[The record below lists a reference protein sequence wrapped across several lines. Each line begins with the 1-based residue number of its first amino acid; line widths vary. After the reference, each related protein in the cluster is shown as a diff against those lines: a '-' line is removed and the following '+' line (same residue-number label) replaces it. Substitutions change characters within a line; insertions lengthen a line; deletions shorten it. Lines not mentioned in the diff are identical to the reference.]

1 MSIKALNYFHAHA
14 HARPILLC
22 QSSLIN
28 SHHQKSYFPLLFFPF
43 FFTLFRVKDFPYF
56 KFI

>member
-1 MSIKALNYFHAHA
+1 MSIEALNYFHAHA
-14 HARPILLC
+14 RPILL
-22 QSSLIN
+22 SSTHTTKNHIFLY
-28 SHHQKSYFPLLFFPF
+28 YFFL